1 MKIPE
6 RLEKLI
12 DATGLVIAL
21 VVDLI
26 VIPICMIT
34 IAPDFLTKIAFV
46 CIGETIVLFVFRS
59 WAKGQ
64 IPAWII
70 FAATVFFFD
79 FSFSLIAT
87 ESQTNKKSDMYDAEI
102 VRIDNEIEKAN
113 QQIAKLQEERTIS
126 TRPET
131 IKSISDDIDTENSN
145 IREFK
150 DDRKVREKELKKTGG
165 IYITADSVFN
175 AIPQAI
181 QKKRYLPLFV
191 FGLMFLGLQAVVV
204 TSIDSQNKQKKKK
217 LANVSKESNEF
228 SMDDWIRWAWRSA
241 DRLGNPVMLSPYSMK
256 ECAHI
261 AGKVWDEEKHNY
273 YLDKVTKAG
282 LVDTQGKVVGNAENA
297 IKKLENE
304 K

>member
-26 VIPICMIT
+26 VIPICMMT

-102 VRIDNEIEKAN
+102 VRIDSEIEKAN

-228 SMDDWIRWAWRSA
+228 SMEDWIRWAWRSA
-241 DRLGNPVMLSPYSMK
+241 DRLGNPVMLSPHSMK

-261 AGKVWDEEKHNY
+261 AGKEWDEEKHNY